1 MEGHGIVT
9 GMTGCGKSRWVV
21 ETLRGPMRK
30 KFNYIIL
37 ICPTYAYNKTYRDF
51 AKGDPGFLAL
61 APDASDEGE
70 LNDILQLCSTVYDD
84 NRAKTLFIVDDCSFS
99 RDVKKRSSEIVRLFC
114 SGRHL
119 GISIY
124 LLTQQYTSVAKV
136 LRDNCSFVVAFHNP
150 SGKDFDSLL
159 DSCGSSLSTQ
169 DREKLRTA
177 MKEHKYSRLCFS
189 LRFPYEVVLE
199 IPCSSL

>member
-1 MEGHGIVT
+1 MEGHCIVT

-37 ICPTYAYNKTYRDF
+37 ICSTYCYNKTYRGF

-61 APDASDEGE
+61 QPDASDEGE
-70 LNDILQLCSTVYDD
+70 LDDLLKLCSTFFD
-84 NRAKTLFIVDDCSFS
+84 RGRTLFIVDDCAFS
-99 RDVKKRSSEIVRLFC
+99 KDVKKRSSELVRLFC
-114 SGRHL
+114 SGRHI
-119 GISIY
+119 GISVY

-136 LRDNCSFVVAFHNP
+136 LRDNCSCVVAFHNP

-159 DSCGSSLSTQ
+159 DSCGSSLPVQ
-169 DREKLRTA
+169 DCEKLRTA

-189 LRFPYEVVLE
+189 LRFPYEIMLE
-199 IPCSSL
+199 IPCNSL

>member
-1 MEGHGIVT
+1 MEGHCIVT

-37 ICPTYAYNKTYRDF
+37 ICSTYCYNKTYRGF

-61 APDASDEGE
+61 QPDPSDEGE
-70 LNDILQLCSTVYDD
+70 LDDLLKLCSTFYD
-84 NRAKTLFIVDDCSFS
+84 RGKTLFIVDDCSFS
-99 RDVKKRSSEIVRLFC
+99 KDVKRRSSELIRLAC
-114 SGRHL
+114 SGRHKGQSL
-119 GISIY
+119 WI
-124 LLTQQYTSVAKV
+124 LTQQWTSIAKCV
-136 LRDNCSFVVAFHNP
+136 RDNAAFVVAFHNP
-150 SGKDFDSLL
+150 SGRDFDSLL
-159 DSCGSSLSTQ
+159 DSCGSSLPVQ
-169 DREKLRTA
+169 EREKLRTA

-189 LRFPYEVVLE
+189 LRYPYEIILE